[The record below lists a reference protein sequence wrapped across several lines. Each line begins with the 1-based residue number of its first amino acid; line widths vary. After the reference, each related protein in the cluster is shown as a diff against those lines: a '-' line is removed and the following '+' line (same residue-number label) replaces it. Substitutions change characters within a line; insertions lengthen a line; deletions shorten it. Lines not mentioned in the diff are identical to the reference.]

1 MKLQVIMESLRK
13 RPILIVAVL
22 IAALIGISFTTR
34 YVSIQQQKASSLSG
48 DQIIGI
54 LKDSELADP
63 YDRLVKDE
71 SLVSLELAT
80 LSPTLRDYVTTLGHY
95 DRLYASQTRMKSS
108 KLYWIAHFLTGNV
121 YRNFAGHYILDALTG
136 EIMLIHERGPIPGP
150 IPLDVS
156 FEPSDPSLRRGEN
169 TSVILTLSG
178 KPDYDVPWPPSLE
191 MNEVESGLI
200 VSGLNE
206 VDRWDTDKQIVFSFT
221 ISVDPEVKTVTSGV
235 RFDCELVGTRI
246 GFGYSVWIEQGP

>member
-1 MKLQVIMESLRK
+1 M
-13 RPILIVAVL
+13 
-22 IAALIGISFTTR
+22 R
-34 YVSIQQQKASSLSG
+34 YVSIQQQKALSLSEN
-48 DQIIGI
+48 QIIEI
-54 LKDSELADP
+54 LKESELADP
-63 YDRLVKDE
+63 SNRLVKDE

-80 LSPTLRDYVTTLGHY
+80 LSSNLRDYVTTLGHY

-108 KLYWIAHFLTGNV
+108 KLYWIAQFLTGNV
-121 YRNFAGHYILDALTG
+121 RRNFAGHYILDALTG

-169 TSVILTLSG
+169 TSVVLTLSG
-178 KPDYDVPWPPSLE
+178 KPDFDVPWPPSLE
-191 MNEVESGLI
+191 MKEIESGLI

-206 VDRWDTDKQIVFSFT
+206 VDKWDTDRQIIFSFT
-221 ISVDPEVKTVTSGV
+221 VSVDPEVKTVTSGV

-246 GFGYSVWIEQGP
+246 GFGYSVWIERGP